1 MKTKSIAEKQL
12 QELQGNLFLNRK
24 QRRRLAKL
32 NKTPWNK
39 MPKITKQENDYFT
52 NNHVL
57 LTDINYKYIQDM
69 KRKLYLDRKA
79 KRAVEKLQQQE
90 IEKENNI

>member
-52 NNHVL
+52 TL
-57 LTDINYKYIQDM
+57 
-69 KRKLYLDRKA
+69 A
-79 KRAVEKLQQQE
+79 KESPFL
-90 IEKENNI
+90 